1 MHKIQGDILNPFEI
15 FLFFY
20 GDIMENEFEKI
31 CEKIDGLEAST
42 IRCFV
47 VLDETV
53 CIDVYIHYEKEG
65 IDCECSDF
73 VFGCAGYDKG
83 MKLARQVAE
92 KYGAE
97 LIV

>member
-1 MHKIQGDILNPFEI
+1 MKNI
-15 FLFFY
+15 
-20 GDIMENEFEKI
+20 FEKI
-31 CEKIDGLEAST
+31 CEKIDGFDATEIKCL
-42 IRCFV
+42 V
-47 VLDETV
+47 VLDGTV
-53 CIDVYIHYEKEG
+53 CIDVYVHYLKEG
-65 IDCECSDF
+65 VDCECSDF

>member
-20 GDIMENEFEKI
+20 GDIMKNIFEKI
-31 CEKIDGLEAST
+31 CEKIDGFGASE
-42 IRCFV
+42 IKCLV
-47 VLDETV
+47 VLDGIV
-53 CIDVYIHYEKEG
+53 CIDVYIHYHKDG
-65 IDCECSDF
+65 VDCECSDF
-73 VFGCAGYDKG
+73 VFGCAGYLKG
-83 MKLARQVAE
+83 IQLAGQVAE

>member
-1 MHKIQGDILNPFEI
+1 MHRIQRDILNPFEI
-15 FLFFY
+15 FLFFMVI
-20 GDIMENEFEKI
+20 IMEMFKKI
-31 CEKIDGLEAST
+31 CEKIDGLGAST

-92 KYGAE
+92 NYGAE